1 MRRFQPQPHDKRR
14 KETLGSA
21 AKYRARTHRPRK
33 LLVEYLEDRRLLDG
47 GSPVPVHYYAPLNV
61 RLDAIVRAPDTDLE
75 IVNRTDQTVLA
86 SWKLNEV
93 SELVVHGTPLDDHL
107 TVDWHNLTKTVVFH
121 GMTQTSQAD
130 DRSLGDTLEVKA
142 TDEVLEYVPDKS
154 VSGKGQFHAFE
165 GLTTIKA
172 RILFEGVE
180 PVVIHGAA
188 IASYVD
194 RSGQGADLTI
204 DSPQAGRN
212 RISGQSG
219 SVVVSP
225 LTFYDIPSMTVNTTA
240 GGKADRVS
248 LESQIVASELS
259 FFRIDTGGGEDRF
272 RLYATEYSLP
282 GGIAVTSGG
291 AGQVFARGATRTAI
305 SAPFT
310 QSGIQFSGINRLEP
324 FVSRPLVLVPGMFRS
339 AAKDQYLGEWLA
351 TLGLTPDKLATD
363 PYGDTYKALV
373 TTLEGVGYELG
384 NTLFVADWDWRL
396 PLAPADPLDGFG
408 NLQPDGVLGS
418 LTASSLTDSQFEYG
432 VDYLGVT
439 LKGAAERWR
448 DLFAAS
454 PASVDVIGHTEGG
467 LLARAYIQSAA
478 YNQPYAAGRNL
489 PKVHQFVMIGV
500 PNRGETQAWNW
511 LHDNWIVSLDSLL
524 QIPVLNL
531 AYQRVLRGA
540 TVTTP
545 QGTLGLVD
553 VTDPVSGQP
562 DAQRFLARYLGS
574 LRDILPTFDFYV
586 DGSVP
591 GDINSD
597 PLWRNHFLLDL
608 NDGLDLLYD
617 DQGLPPQGRDP
628 NRFIDSLT
636 GKLTVIYSEEFAT
649 PGQVVAHVG
658 DGASG
663 RVHELEHL
671 AGRVPAAGEEYYQD
685 GKLARSGDQLVLSLS
700 SAAQFNA
707 DTARRT
713 ANKIKLKKVLATD
726 TGGTRSNQG
735 LASHWTAQ
743 GTVLDSLGREY
754 VPANISTSGS
764 ADLLTQLYR
773 KARSGISLF
782 VQDPATVADAV
793 TALGGLLEDIGEVV
807 GHYLVAQQTMPNPLE
822 VEAGFVSI
830 VAVDASANELQN
842 DSGQFA
848 VVLGGGQVAPAGG
861 LTVYY
866 EVLPGST
873 ATAGED
879 YQPLSGSVVIPEGQF
894 VAAIDVTPLQDLPA
908 PVKEPSETVEVR
920 LTGTS
925 DPGIV
930 PEGQYE
936 TATVTISDKD
946 VIFAI
951 GDLDL
956 PEIPLPLGKIGIMV
970 GLALSFRD
978 FEFHY
983 DAQDKI
989 VVSGTVGLSCGTL
1002 KLAPTSPHIV
1012 ALARNIGGTLTLASN
1027 EVTDFTLFADQL
1039 RLQVKDYLRLE
1050 TTGLEIAPLQDVV
1063 LHMDTV
1069 TAGIPQL
1076 DVYGTLQDLN
1086 LTRTGGFSVR
1096 GFTATSVQGIFR
1108 SLDVASFLPADLTG
1122 LALQFHYQDLN
1133 DNGIQ
1138 EPDEPLDLGSFDIE
1152 VTGKINPKFFSAWP
1166 FEPVIQI
1173 GSQSET
1179 KLGDEFSFSLSILS
1193 DGRVVPKDI
1202 SNITLGF
1209 RRLKIGQVT
1218 LGGTISLGGYTDG
1231 QFNPDFRAW
1240 LRIDGGL
1247 DELQGSAEV
1256 QITSDFSPDLGTLTV
1271 MGNLNVGFT
1280 LKDGLVKVEN
1290 GNLNFGMV
1298 VTRNDAPDGSFGV
1311 DVAPLP
1317 GKAWLLD
1324 TVSVSL
1330 LQLKFGD
1337 YLTFQARNTWLDF
1350 NATGNQPLIS
1360 FGGSPPPLDPRQS
1373 YNPNSAPDGSLSA
1386 VFGAAAGPLE
1396 GWGGVVGNFAIGA
1409 DLSFQLLNQFFVRL
1423 QIGQESQFGLPG
1435 WLPVELRSVEV
1446 RFNDAAVQDG
1456 KLVQPSNFSIIVSG
1470 GIKEGQT
1477 PLVGEFSGL
1486 RVNVGTL
1493 VQRGLDGAWDA
1504 IENLN
1509 GFSVGIN
1516 DVKIGPVKIGGALSL
1531 GMVQVDTNGD
1541 GQDERAFYAR
1551 LKGSFGYSNI
1561 GGGID
1566 IAFSQ
1571 YGPMM
1576 ATLSI
1581 GGIVI
1586 PAVGFSF
1593 GIENAGFNF
1602 GGQPFPSLT
1611 KPTELLT
1618 NPVFH
1623 SPTAITL
1630 GEIERRVKN
1639 AMIAGVPTWNDG
1651 FTLTGTATVSN
1662 IYVGGLIKGNVT
1674 LAANL
1679 DLASE
1684 DQGLR
1689 LLATGTLEVFG
1700 MPIGQAGMLLD
1711 MSNPLAPKLDI
1722 AAALPSPGNP
1732 LAFLY
1737 PAQGTFTLSV
1747 DTKGLFEAPLV
1758 GLGVFFDT
1766 LVKNPG
1772 GLGDA
1777 AVTLF
1782 EPSLVRISQ
1791 RLNEQLWRGEQ
1802 PALAR
1807 ILLDDNAD
1815 RTLQAGEWDFDA
1827 LDANGSGVLEE
1838 PELDRD
1844 GDGIVSDAERMWP
1857 ISPQFIKDRVL
1868 GTPDGVVPAV
1878 PALLV
1883 TTFEALDAMFGTEL
1897 NPIGES
1903 VDAPDSAD
1911 FSDRLLQSV
1920 EFVAAFLPELLQ
1932 ETRELD
1938 VNGFTDAIASMTP
1951 ILVDA
1956 VRAGVAAG
1964 WERFD
1969 PSLKLRGM
1977 IQPSIFGMPIGEP
1990 SAEIELS
1997 IDKRAVSFGF
2007 KASVTD
2013 LIQIMVFGAGAFGV
2027 ALPEQLKLL
2036 RDQTTLAVSL
2046 DLPDELITAV
2056 IAGKAPDESSLID
2069 MVADVINPFANWQ
2082 IAFTSEAGIGPF
2094 DLGKISG
2101 IIFGPQTDS
2110 DGQLAPTGLAA
2121 QRIVCLDEKNQDGQ
2135 LIPDDEPDDDLA
2147 DEVQARQN
2155 DGELLIPVSTHTQY
2169 VNVMTYGGMLLTG
2182 QLSIP
2187 KILVDP
2193 IDVINDVDWTLPQVD
2208 FDWDNPFGSLDTIPT
2223 DIEKVKTWIVGIINS
2238 LTKNEEWARLQL
2250 FVPSPAALFDLGT
2263 YLKDENDKY
2272 VGVTDINTLSDTAL
2286 QTTRDILNAAYV
2298 DGYSDLVILGTQMG
2312 KTRIRGT
2319 VSGLEATAEIP
2330 WLGLE
2335 ATFAA
2340 TTKQTTV
2347 NQVFY
2352 DVVTSPVVSTLLAG
2366 IGNPAETFSFL
2377 TEGVLPALP
2386 LAYPVAAFE
2395 AVFNSN
2401 DMVAFFADKLGLP
2414 ADTVFQLPAHVG
2426 VEFGGYTPG
2435 YGGPADPSVMR
2446 NGGFRIEA
2454 TASIPSL
2461 VENGLFVF
2469 EIEPFGFSV
2478 LDDPTTFFIPNFKT
2492 HAAADHVGLPGLGG
2506 DLLSLDDAL
2515 IDITRSSGTLSAE
2528 LGGTLRVLGATYAAD
2543 GHLIL
2548 DTTLPGPGGNDNGG
2562 LYGYLVTTADPG
2574 TMMSGAG
2581 FTLDGIVEIHVNT
2594 TAIERTWTPANHA
2607 AITAPAQSGRV
2618 YVDGLMQFQAA
2629 GVPSYSLDGTFELSV
2644 SPAGLDV
2651 WLDADA
2657 KLGFLG
2663 DLDAVGELHVLP
2675 APLGQLPGIYGG
2687 LALSSR
2693 TLAGPG
2699 FSMSGE
2705 FQFEVNTTGAPQTI
2719 TGLVV
2724 DPLTGAAARQ
2734 AVVLAPAS
2742 LRVVAGGDVQLAG
2755 SFDLTGR
2762 FELIMAPGRF
2772 SVATDASL
2780 DAFGQKLSVGGSAV
2794 IYGNDS
2800 NGPGGLVLHVGL
2812 SAPNG
2817 FQAGLFK
2824 VTGDAQLRVNT
2835 SPVNRYDACASP
2847 NGPHLI
2853 PGNTALVQLTN
2864 SRLETLGFTLTGSMS
2879 IGFEAGRFQIIVPD
2893 SNPLSLDFLGLTT
2906 IQFSGYL
2913 YDTGAFRLTAL
2924 ASFQW
2929 YTDATH
2935 WGGVEFAGGFTITN
2949 SEDPRF
2955 YAHGSATLIV
2965 SWIPFT
2971 ASAWLKLLDNN
2982 EIRVGGCLGDLCADF
2997 CLGSVAATQL
3007 NPVIDSLAIPPAA
3020 GEGARVDLA
3029 AVARDPNG
3037 GPLAYSWTVT
3047 KNGAA
3052 YAAGAGSTFS
3062 FIPDDNGAYEASLTV
3077 TKAGGLS
3084 ATGSGSIA
3092 VSNVPPRIDT
3102 LTVPAVGVAGTSVP
3116 LSAVAVD
3123 PGSADQA
3130 GLSYAWTVTRNGT
3143 WFTSGTGP
3151 AYSFV
3156 PTAAA
3161 DLGDV
3166 YGVTLA
3172 VTDKDAGAATQTKN
3186 VLVYGSSI
3194 LVTSAADNLDGTD
3207 TEITL
3212 REAIAAAHQLGGNRT
3227 IRFASSLAGQFL
3239 DAVSVGDTA
3248 FGATAYA
3255 IGCNLT
3261 IDAAGVPGVTIG
3273 SATSAKRLFRVA
3285 PEASL
3290 TLRNVT
3296 LYGGVAR
3303 GGDGGASAYPGG
3315 GGAGM
3320 GGAILNQGWVE
3331 IVNSTLTANLAIG
3344 GNGGVP
3350 LRSHYQASL
3359 YGGAGGGPNGGAAG
3373 VHHPNHNAGNGGF
3386 GGGGGGGATADPHWF
3401 GRGGNG
3407 GFGGGGGG
3415 GDANGGWPNVP
3426 AGTLGLGGFGGGNA
3440 DARGWINTS
3449 ATDIYTLAG
3458 GGAGMGGAVFNYG
3471 GTLKIINST
3480 LSGNQAIGG
3489 SGSNYGT
3496 NWGGPGSAYGGA
3508 VFTYQGQVDI
3518 YQSTLAGNQV
3528 RSSAVTDGGAVFA
3541 RGEFGASDNLRLRYS
3556 ILADSTNGTSPV
3568 NDVTASGY
3576 SFAAGHYNVVE
3587 LPAANPGWGGSWG
3600 GTWFGTDPQL
3610 GPLQNNGGATW
3621 TQMPRS
3627 GSPAIDSAW
3636 WSDNAYQLPGD
3647 QRGVPTDGIRDIGA
3661 VQYLVHFTVTSAAD
3675 VVNPS
3680 DGLMTLR
3687 EALGFAATVPGKKS
3701 ITFAPALAGQAIQLA
3716 TVGDERLGASALYA
3730 NTDILIDGAAAPGLT
3745 ITRDPNA
3752 PAMRLFY
3759 VDTAGVLTLKNLTLS
3774 GGWSQGGDGDDSFHD
3789 PGVLLTGGGG
3799 GGGGLGGALYNRGI
3813 VRLESGTLTDNRA
3826 VGGHGGGA
3834 VSNDGTGRGG
3844 GPNGGIQG
3852 GNGGFGG
3859 GGGGGNAWG
3868 ASGGLGGFGGGGG
3881 GAETAGSSLFGGG
3894 TASTWYAG
3902 GGAGLGGAVFND
3914 AGATLMAT
3922 NTTFSGNAAQGG
3934 AGGLKLDQNEIFGG
3948 GGAGLGGA
3956 VFNRGGTVV
3965 LVNSTLADNRVR
3977 AGIGMVQNVRG
3988 GDGGAVYNLQDGGT
4002 ARLILANSILAD
4014 TTGGLDAV
4022 NEGGTV
4028 EGGANLVESSRG
4040 LPGGVVLVTSGPI
4053 LGALAD
4059 NGGPTKTDALL
4070 PGSPAKSIG
4079 QPDFPSVAIQGDPDA
4094 YQRAV
4099 LKHANQV
4106 DRGASV
4112 LRGYWRISNDRFVS
4126 YEQESDN
4133 LFSSYDVEDDLSLFN
4148 NPIYYTSGV
4157 DRTGAGPLLGEV
4169 TARLDGSNSAYAE
4182 GAWWYSPTDA
4192 VALEAWV
4199 RPQADISTYA
4209 PIVLRTHDFTLEDG
4223 YGLYHADRS
4232 RVVFFVQTSSAWQY
4246 VTVGVPLEQWSHLV
4260 GTFDGTSLRLYVN
4273 GTLQASTSFD
4283 ATTIRYA
4290 NVADKLL
4297 IGTTPGNYDAFKGQ
4311 LDEVAVYGVALSA
4324 ADVAAHYTAG
4334 HSPVA
4339 PPADAR
4345 GGTRHAGYLDLGAYQ
4360 SDTPVARPGGPYTGA
4375 EGALLTLSGSGS
4387 TPSGTGAS
4395 IVQYDWDLNY
4405 DGTFQPDLTSTQPT
4419 VTHSFPN
4426 DFPTRTI
4433 ALRITDSSG
4442 RSDLRTTALTV
4453 TNLAPT
4459 ITALTLPD
4467 TGIEGTPLTATIQ
4480 AADPGVNDVLSYRWE
4495 LWYGG
4500 QNIENV
4506 SGGTSYTFTP
4516 QNDGVYSLYGVISDE
4531 HGFVDWRVRTVTV
4544 ANAEPTILQLM
4555 VPKTGVEGAAITVS
4569 MQATDPG
4576 IHDPLNYR
4584 WEVHWGGAP
4593 VELSPFRTEPSY
4605 TFTPP
4610 EQGTYWFRA
4619 VVWDGQG
4626 GGVADWRAVEVANLP
4641 PRIDSLSV
4649 PASGVEGSP
4658 LTVSATASDPGAT
4671 DTVSLAWTVQKA
4683 GVEVASGSGPSLSFT
4698 PADSGNYVV
4707 RLTASDGDG
4716 GMATRQASIAVANV
4730 APVVSV
4736 PTATF
4741 GSQGLWPNTMLAAD
4755 VNSDG
4760 LPDLITGNSHSN
4772 SVSVMLSDGAGR
4784 FQPVLTFEVAG
4795 PTALAAADFN
4805 ADGRIDLAV
4814 GTGAGTVVLFCGDGA
4829 GHFESHS
4836 TLSRGAGFGPVTSL
4850 LAQHFDGDGY
4860 ADLAVTNDFSAT
4872 VAVFMAGVL
4881 AGVFPSGGD
4890 YPVALTAG
4898 DFNGDGAL
4906 DLAAANSISCT
4917 IGVLLRD
4924 AAQGFVL
4931 HSTFSTN
4938 GSTPVSLVAGNLNAD
4953 SRTDLAVANFN
4964 SNTVGVFFGQQDG
4977 SFGGGVNY
4985 ATGGVGPRSVQLA
4998 DLNRD
5003 GNHDLIVANLYS
5015 AGAAV
5020 LLRDGPTGLAAPRN
5034 YPTGGAW
5041 PAALAIA
5048 DFNSDGWPD
5057 LATAHLDNNA
5067 VGLLVGDGAGS
5078 LRPHLPLD
5086 ESAAVLV
5093 WNASFG
5099 DPGADAWTATVDYG
5113 DGSGVQPL
5121 ALAGDKTFQLNHTYT
5136 ASGHYLVTIRVTDDD
5151 GGVGTQ
5157 ELAVTVRNV
5166 PPAIAALADAV
5177 VDEGETFRQTVTFA
5191 DPGADRWTARVDYG
5205 DGSPVQTLSL
5215 GTLRSFTLNHA
5226 YADPGSYVVSFTA
5239 MDDDGGTGQE
5249 SLTVT
5254 VRNLPPT
5261 IAQWNGPVTGVEGTP
5276 ITVNVQASDPAGSS
5290 LPLQYS
5296 WNLVYQGASVG
5307 TGHAATFT
5315 LTPPDDGE
5323 YWLHV
5328 TVSDGHGGQTVQS
5341 QQLQVVNVAPAISLS
5356 GSASAAE
5363 GSPYL
5368 LTIGPPV
5375 DPGQDTVTAYSIDW
5389 GDGTVQVFDVAA
5401 DGGPAGAYTHI
5412 YADGPDQCTIR
5423 VSLTDED
5430 GTYAEAGYHLA
5441 STSLATVAASPFT
5454 GDVAVRPGYPS
5465 PPGAMRPFDNA
5476 DNLAW
5481 VGHGAARPAVAKN
5494 TLGGLHQAAYANDG
5508 FYGNGS
5514 SWISTSGDN
5523 WVKIDLGRTVWIDT
5537 LQFGRDRLGTY
5548 DDRDPGRFT
5557 ISVALADNVYAHGDD
5572 SGDAQEYVP
5581 VFDSGEAGAGTAIT
5595 GPETVQARFAAVL
5608 ARFVKLLVANPG
5620 TVIDEIEVQA
5630 AGSLTLAVTN
5640 VPPTITAYT
5649 LPATGVQGS
5658 PVLATVAATDPGL
5671 DDALQYRWE
5680 LWWGGSIID
5689 NVMGGTSYTFTPHEQ
5704 GDYLLYVVVNDSQG
5718 ALAWQSLTIAVTNAP
5733 PTATIGNSG
5742 PVNEGSPV
5750 TVSLSNPSD
5759 PSSVDA
5765 AAGFHYSYATSVA
5778 GLATTYAGAAD
5789 GPSQSFTFP
5798 DNGTPTVYARIFDKN
5813 DGFTDYSTAITV
5825 NNVAPTA
5832 TIGNSG
5838 PVNEGSPVTVSLSNP
5853 SDPSSVDAAAGFHYS
5868 YATSVAG
5875 LATTYAGAT
5884 DGTSKPFT
5892 FTDNGT
5898 PTVYARIFDKDGGY
5912 SDYSTVVT
5920 VHNVAPTATIGNSGP
5935 VNEGSPVTVSL
5946 SNPSDPS
5953 SVDAAAGFHYSY
5965 ATSVAGLATTYA
5977 GATDG
5982 TSKAFTFTDN
5992 GTPTVYARIFDKDGG
6007 YSDYSTVV
6015 TVHNVSPTATIGNSG
6030 PVNEG
6035 SPVTVSL
6042 SNPSDPS
6049 SADTAAGFHYSY
6061 ATSVAGLATTYAGAT
6076 DGTSKPFTF
6085 TDNGTPTVYARIF
6098 DKDGGYSDY
6107 STAITVNNVA
6117 PTATIGNSGP
6127 VNEGS
6132 PVTVSL
6138 SNPSDPSSVDAAA
6151 GFHYS
6156 YATSVAGLAATYAGA
6171 TDGTSKAFT
6180 FPDNGTPTVYARIFD
6195 KNDGFTDYSTA
6206 ITVNN
6211 VAPTATIGNS
6221 GPVNEG
6227 SPVTVSLSNPS
6238 DPSSADTA
6246 AGFHYSYA
6254 TSVAGLATT
6263 YAGATD
6269 GTSKAFTFTDN
6280 GTPTVYARI
6289 FDKDGGY
6296 SDHSTA
6302 ITVNNVAP
6310 TAKIGNSGPV
6320 NEGSPVTVSL
6330 SNPSDPSSA
6339 DTAAGFHYSYATSV
6353 AGLAT
6358 TYAGATDGTS
6368 KAFTFTDNGTPTVYA
6383 RIFDKDG
6390 GFTDYSTAITVNN
6403 VAPTATIGNSGP
6415 VNEGS
6420 PVTISLSNPSD
6431 PSSADTAAGFHY
6443 SYATS
6448 VAGLAATYAGAT
6460 DGTSKAFT
6468 FPDNGTPTVYA
6479 RIFDK
6484 NDGFTDYSTAITVN
6498 NVAPT
6503 ATIGNSGPVNEGSPV
6518 TVSLS
6523 NPSDPSSVDAAAG
6536 FHYSYATSVAGLAA
6550 TYAGATDGTSK
6561 PFTFTDNGTPTVYA
6575 RIFDKDGGF
6584 TDYSTA
6590 ITANN
6595 VAPTA
6600 TIGNAGPVHE
6610 GSPVTVSLSNPSDP
6624 SSADTAAGFHY
6635 SYATSV
6641 AGLATTYAGATDGTS
6656 KAFTFPDNGTPT
6668 VYARIFDKND
6678 GFTDYSTAITVNNVA
6693 PTATIGNSGPVSEG
6707 SPVTVSLSNPSDPSS
6722 VDAAAGFHYS
6732 YATSV
6737 AGLAAT
6743 YAGATDGTSKAFTF
6757 PDNGTPTVYA
6767 RIFDKDGGY
6776 TDYSTLVTVNN
6787 VPPSNLQLH
6796 LSAAEIS
6803 ESGGIS
6809 LSGNFTDPGTLDTHR
6824 VTIDWGDGGPA
6835 DTLDL
6840 SAGIVSWPEIAHV
6853 FRVHRPYN
6861 ESYTI
6866 RVTVADE
6873 VDSATATTSTVW
6885 PWFDFGDAPDSYHTL
6900 LTSNGAR
6907 HRFGA
6912 GLFLGAKVDED
6923 GDGRPTS
6930 DALGDDTR
6938 GGDDEDGVT
6947 FGPILRQGRTAT
6959 VRVTASQAGRLDA
6972 FLDFNADGDFADAGE
6987 KIFDNVAVAA
6997 GDNDLTFLVPGDAV
7011 SAVTYARFRLSS
7023 AGGLDFD
7030 GLAGDGEV
7038 EDYRVTVGLH
7048 SVWTLVADGRYRAD
7062 VYNAT
7067 PGSVVTF
7074 VYGTQTGVWP
7084 LPQFGVTLGITNPTF
7099 FALGGT
7105 TDAAGHTAA
7114 VLNIP
7119 SSLSGQTL
7127 YVQAFEQ
7134 VPTPQT
7140 ASIFIIDRTP
7150 PTVTVNRASD
7160 QPKRTSEAPLH
7171 FTVTFS
7177 KPVIGFTA
7185 EDVTLSGTA
7194 PESLIVG
7201 VTQDGTTYEVAVSG
7215 MAGTGTV
7222 IVSVAA
7228 GVAHDGEGNPNS
7240 AANGQ
7245 DSYVVFLSNP
7255 WQNYPQ
7261 ACDVSGDDTVTP
7273 WDVLLVINWLNT
7285 HDAGR
7290 LPSVPA
7296 VNPVYLDVDGNGI
7309 MTPLDALLVINWLN
7323 ANLPSQAGEGES
7335 VNDAGRL
7342 PTCEW
7347 APWNERMNLVPA
7359 TGPTRPSDMAG
7370 GSARP
7375 ATLRY
7380 APARPISLA
7389 ESEWGFVGLDHRDDD
7404 GDSVHGRAWQGLSVA
7419 EADLA
7424 LIELDDILSDLAEDV
7439 LHSGKRGLR
7448 SD

>member
-33 LLVEYLEDRRLLDG
+33 LLVELLEDRRLLDG

-121 GMTQTSQAD
+121 GMSQTSQAD

-225 LTFYDIPSMTVNTTA
+225 LTFYDIPSMTLDTTE

-418 LTASSLTDSQFEYG
+418 LTASSLTDNQFEYG

-879 YQPLSGSVVIPEGQF
+879 YQTLSGSVVIPEGQF

-908 PVKEPSETVEVR
+908 PVREPSETVEVR

-925 DPGIV
+925 DPGVV
-930 PEGQYE
+930 PDGQYE
-936 TATVTISDKD
+936 AATVTISDKD

-1256 QITSDFSPDLGTLTV
+1256 QVTSEFSPDLGKLTV

-1280 LKDGLVKVEN
+1280 LKDGLIKVEN
-1290 GNLNFGMV
+1290 GDLNFGMV
-1298 VTRNDAPDGSFGV
+1298 VIRNDAPDGSFGV

-1324 TVSVSL
+1324 TMSVGL

-1360 FGGSPPPLDPRQS
+1360 FGGSPPPMDPRQS

-1470 GIKEGQT
+1470 GIEEGQT

-1737 PAQGTFTLSV
+1737 PAQGAFTLSV

-1791 RLNEQLWRGEQ
+1791 RLNEQLWQGEQ

-1815 RTLQAGEWDFDA
+1815 RTLQADEWDFDA
-1827 LDANGSGVLEE
+1827 LDANGNGVLDEA
-1838 PELDRD
+1838 ELDRD

-1897 NPIGES
+1897 NDIGES

-1938 VNGFTDAIASMTP
+1938 VHGFTNAIASMTP

-1969 PSLKLRGM
+1969 PSLKLCGM

-2007 KASVTD
+2007 EASVTD

-2492 HAAADHVGLPGLGG
+2492 HAEADHVGLPGLHG

-2515 IDITRSSGTLSAE
+2515 IDITRASGSLSAD
-2528 LGGTLRVLGATYAAD
+2528 LTGTLRVLGATYTAD
-2543 GHLIL
+2543 GHLVL
-2548 DTTLPGPGGNDNGG
+2548 DAGG
-2562 LYGYLVTTADPG
+2562 LYGVLVATADSSTVIG
-2574 TMMSGAG
+2574 GAS
-2581 FTLDGIVEIHVNT
+2581 FSLDGIVEVDVNT
-2594 TAIERTWTPANHA
+2594 TATDKTWTRTDGGAV
-2607 AITAPAQSGRV
+2607 TAPAQSGRV
-2618 YVDGLMQFQAA
+2618 HVDGLMQFQAA
-2629 GVPSYSLDGTFELSV
+2629 GADSYSLDGEFELSV
-2644 SPAGLDV
+2644 SAAGLHV
-2651 WLDADA
+2651 SLNAA
-2657 KLGFLG
+2657 ARMGILGS
-2663 DLDAVGELHVLP
+2663 LDAVGELHVLP
-2675 APLGQLPGIYGG
+2675 APVGQLPGIYGG
-2687 LALSSR
+2687 LALSSQ

-2699 FSMSGE
+2699 FLMSGE
-2705 FQFEVNTTGAPQTI
+2705 FQFEVNTTSSVQTI
-2719 TGLVV
+2719 TGLIVN
-2724 DPLTGAAARQ
+2724 PQTGQ
-2734 AVVLAPAS
+2734 AVRDHVALGPGS
-2742 LRVVAGGDVQLAG
+2742 LRVAAGGTVSLVG
-2755 SFDLTGR
+2755 SFDLDGR
-2762 FELIMAPGRF
+2762 FELVMNPSRF
-2772 SVATDASL
+2772 SVAADASL
-2780 DAFGQKLSVGGSAV
+2780 TVFGQRLDVVGSAA
-2794 IYGNDS
+2794 IHAADAQ
-2800 NGPGGLVLHVGL
+2800 GPGGLVMHVGL
-2812 SAPNG
+2812 SAPD
-2817 FQAGLFK
+2817 GLQ
-2824 VTGDAQLRVNT
+2824 VGDAFRVNGNAALWINT
-2835 SPVNRYDACASP
+2835 SSVARWDACMAPPHRISP
-2847 NGPHLI
+2847 
-2853 PGNTALVQLTN
+2853 NTALVQLTGGELYVAGF
-2864 SRLETLGFTLTGSMS
+2864 RLTGDMSLGFSG
-2879 IGFEAGRFQIIVPD
+2879 GQFQIVVPD
-2893 SNPLSLDFLGLTT
+2893 SNPLSLDFLSLTT

-2913 YDTGAFRLTAL
+2913 SDTGAFRLTGL

-2971 ASAWLKLLDNN
+2971 ASAWVKLLANN
-2982 EIRVGGCLGDLCADF
+2982 EVKAGGCLGDLCGEF
-2997 CLGSVAATQL
+2997 TLGSVAATQL
-3007 NPVIDSLAIPPAA
+3007 NPIIDSFAVPPI
-3020 GEGARVDLA
+3020 GTEGTRLDLGA
-3029 AVARDPNG
+3029 TAYDPNHG
-3037 GPLAYSWTVT
+3037 ALTYAWTVK
-3047 KNGAA
+3047 KNGAN
-3052 YAAGAGSTFS
+3052 YAVGTGSTFS
-3062 FIPDDNGAYEASLTV
+3062 FTPNDNGVYEAELIV
-3077 TKAGGLS
+3077 TKAGGLTAR
-3084 ATGSGSIA
+3084 ATGSIVVA
-3092 VSNVPPRIDT
+3092 NAAPRIDS
-3102 LTVPAVGVAGTSVP
+3102 LAVPTVGVLGTAVP
-3116 LSAVAVD
+3116 LGAVTTD

-3130 GLSYAWTVTRNGT
+3130 SLNSAWTVTRNGV
-3143 WFTSGTGP
+3143 WFTGGSGASFAFTPTGTP
-3151 AYSFV
+3151 PESG
-3156 PTAAA
+3156 
-3161 DLGDV
+3161 DLYD
-3166 YGVTLA
+3166 VTLTVA
-3172 VTDKDAGAATQTKN
+3172 DKDGAVVSQSRSVT
-3186 VLVYGSSI
+3186 VYRAF
-3194 LVTSAADNLDGTD
+3194 LVTSTADHIADDGVV
-3207 TEITL
+3207 TL
-3212 REAIAAAHQLGGNRT
+3212 REAIEWSNSLGPQT
-3227 IRFASSLAGQFL
+3227 IRFASSLAGQTIHVL
-3239 DAVSVGDTA
+3239 QSYSEA
-3248 FGATAYA
+3248 AYGTSGFVVLGN
-3255 IGCNLT
+3255 ITL
-3261 IDAAGVPGVTIG
+3261 DAAGTPGLTIA
-3273 SATSAKRLFRVA
+3273 SANTAKRLFRVA
-3285 PEASL
+3285 PGASL
-3290 TLRNVT
+3290 TVRNLT
-3296 LYGGVAR
+3296 LYGGLAR
-3303 GGDGGASAYPGG
+3303 GGDGGSSAYPGG

-3320 GGAILNQGWVE
+3320 GGAIFNQGTVE
-3331 IVNSTLTANLAIG
+3331 IVNSTLTANLAVG

-3350 LRSHYQASL
+3350 APSHYRTYLS
-3359 YGGAGGGPNGGAAG
+3359 GGAGGGPNGGAGGSSLNGYSGFA
-3373 VHHPNHNAGNGGF
+3373 GGF
-3386 GGGGGGGATADPHWF
+3386 GGGGGGGATYDTGFLLTSWF

-3415 GDANGGWPNVP
+3415 ADADGGWGFNNQP
-3426 AGTLGLGGFGGGNA
+3426 GLGGFGGGNGS
-3440 DARGWINTS
+3440 DGGWIRAPEGS
-3449 ATDIYTLAG
+3449 YSIVTLAG
-3458 GGAGMGGAVFNYG
+3458 GGAGLGGAIFNFG
-3471 GTLKIINST
+3471 GTLKVINST
-3480 LSGNQAIGG
+3480 LSGNRAEGG
-3489 SGSNYGT
+3489 VGSYYGASSGGH
-3496 NWGGPGSAYGGA
+3496 GSAYGGA
-3508 VFTYQGQVDI
+3508 VFSYQGHVSI
-3518 YQSTLAGNQV
+3518 YQSTLAENV
-3528 RSSAVTDGGAVFA
+3528 VSSSAGQDGGALYVK
-3541 RGEFGASDNLRLRYS
+3541 GELGNNDNLWLRYS
-3556 ILADSTNGTSPV
+3556 IVANSSNGAIPV
-3568 NDVTASGY
+3568 NDVAVDGY
-3576 SFAAGHYNVVE
+3576 RIVAGYYNVVE
-3587 LPAANPGWGGSWG
+3587 LPAANPGWGGSWS

-3687 EALGFAATVPGKKS
+3687 EAVGFAATVPGKKS

-4223 YGLYHADRS
+4223 YGLYHADRN
-4232 RVVFFVQTSSAWQY
+4232 RVVFFVQTPSAWQY

-4273 GTLQASTSFD
+4273 GTLRASTSFD

-4311 LDEVAVYGVALSA
+4311 IDEVAVYGVALSA
-4324 ADVAAHYTAG
+4324 ADVAGHYTAG

-4339 PPADAR
+4339 PSADAR
-4345 GGTRHAGYLDLGAYQ
+4345 GSTRHAGYLDLGAYQ
-4360 SDTPVARPGGPYTGA
+4360 SDTPVARPGGPYTVA

-4387 TPSGTGAS
+4387 TPSGTGSS

-4405 DGTFQPDLTSTQPT
+4405 DGTFQPDLTSPQPM

-4555 VPKTGVEGAAITVS
+4555 VPETGVEGAAITVS

-4584 WEVHWGGAP
+4584 WEVHWGGAH

-4698 PADSGNYVV
+4698 PADSGSYVV

-4938 GSTPVSLVAGNLNAD
+4938 GSTPVSLIAGNLNAD
-4953 SRTDLAVANFN
+4953 SRTDLAVVNFN

-4985 ATGGVGPRSVQLA
+4985 ATDGVGPRSVQLA

-5003 GNHDLIVANLYS
+5003 GNQDLIVANLYS

-5215 GTLRSFTLNHA
+5215 GTLRSFTLNHV
-5226 YADPGSYVVSFTA
+5226 YADPGSYVASITVL
-5239 MDDDGGTGQE
+5239 DDDGGTDQE
-5249 SLTVT
+5249 TLAVT

-5261 IAQWNGPVTGVEGTP
+5261 ITQWTVPVTGVEGTP
-5276 ITVNVQASDPAGSS
+5276 VTVNVQASDPAGSS
-5290 LPLQYS
+5290 VLLQYS

-5315 LTPPDDGE
+5315 FTPPDDGE
-5323 YWLHV
+5323 YWLHA

-5341 QQLQVVNVAPAISLS
+5341 QQLQVVNVAPAIPLS
-5356 GSASAAE
+5356 GATSAAE
-5363 GSPYL
+5363 GSLYS
-5368 LTIGPPV
+5368 LTLGTPL

-5389 GDGTVQVFDVAA
+5389 GDGTVQTFDVATPS
-5401 DGGPAGAYTHI
+5401 GPAGVYMHT
-5412 YADGPDQCTIR
+5412 YADGPAQYAIR

-5430 GTYAEAGYHLA
+5430 GTYADAGYHLA
-5441 STSLATVAASPFT
+5441 STSLTTAAASPFT
-5454 GDVAVRPGYPS
+5454 GDPTVRPGYQA
-5465 PPGAMRPFDNA
+5465 PPGAMRPFDNSE
-5476 DNLAW
+5476 NLAW
-5481 VGHGAARPAVAKN
+5481 VGHGPARPAVAKN

-5581 VFDSGEAGAGTAIT
+5581 VFDSGEAGVGTAIT

-5680 LWWGGSIID
+5680 LWRGGSIID

-5759 PSSVDA
+5759 PSSADT

-5789 GPSQSFTFP
+5789 GPSQSFTFT
-5798 DNGTPTVYARIFDKN
+5798 DNGTATLYARIFDKN

-5853 SDPSSVDAAAGFHYS
+5853 SDPSSADTAAGFHYS

-5875 LATTYAGAT
+5875 LAATYAGAT

-5912 SDYSTVVT
+5912 TDYSTLVT
-5920 VHNVAPTATIGNSGP
+5920 VNNVAPTATIGNAGP
-5935 VNEGSPVTVSL
+5935 V
-5946 SNPSDPS
+5946 
-5953 SVDAAAGFHYSY
+5953 H
-5965 ATSVAGLATTYA
+5965 
-5977 GATDG
+5977 
-5982 TSKAFTFTDN
+5982 
-5992 GTPTVYARIFDKDGG
+5992 
-6007 YSDYSTVV
+6007 
-6015 TVHNVSPTATIGNSG
+6015 
-6030 PVNEG
+6030 EG

-6132 PVTVSL
+6132 PVMVSL

-6195 KNDGFTDYSTA
+6195 KNGGFTDYSTA

-6254 TSVAGLATT
+6254 TSVAGLA
-6263 YAGATD
+6263 
-6269 GTSKAFTFTDN
+6269 
-6280 GTPTVYARI
+6280 
-6289 FDKDGGY
+6289 
-6296 SDHSTA
+6296 
-6302 ITVNNVAP
+6302 
-6310 TAKIGNSGPV
+6310 
-6320 NEGSPVTVSL
+6320 
-6330 SNPSDPSSA
+6330 
-6339 DTAAGFHYSYATSV
+6339 
-6353 AGLAT
+6353 
-6358 TYAGATDGTS
+6358 
-6368 KAFTFTDNGTPTVYA
+6368 
-6383 RIFDKDG
+6383 
-6390 GFTDYSTAITVNN
+6390 
-6403 VAPTATIGNSGP
+6403 
-6415 VNEGS
+6415 
-6420 PVTISLSNPSD
+6420 
-6431 PSSADTAAGFHY
+6431 
-6443 SYATS
+6443 
-6448 VAGLAATYAGAT
+6448 ATYAGAT

-6484 NDGFTDYSTAITVN
+6484 NGGFTDYSTAITVN

-6561 PFTFTDNGTPTVYA
+6561 AFTFTDNGTPTVYARIFDKDGGYRLQHGDHGQQRRAHGHDRQLRSCERRQSGYGQPEQPQRSVQRRHGGRVPLQLRDQRGRPGDDVRRRDRRHEQGVHVHRQRHADGVCPDLRQGRRLHRLQHGDHGQQRRAHGHDRQLRSGERRQSGYGQPEQSQRSVQRGRGGRVPLQLRDQRGRPGGDVRRRDRRHEQGVHLPRQRHADRVRQDLRQGRWLYRLQHVAITVNNVAPTATIGNSGPVNEGSPVTVSLSNPSDPSSVDVAAGFHYSYATSVAGLAATYAGATDGTSKPFTFTDNGTPTVYA
-6575 RIFDKDGGF
+6575 RIFDKDGGYHRLQHGDHGQQRGPHGHDRQRGSGTRREPGHGQPEQPQRSVQRADTAAGF
-6584 TDYSTA
+6584 HYSYATSVAGLAATYAGATDGTSKPFTFTDNGTLTVYARIFDKDGGYTDYSTLV
-6590 ITANN
+6590 TVNN

-6641 AGLATTYAGATDGTS
+6641 AGLA
-6656 KAFTFPDNGTPT
+6656 
-6668 VYARIFDKND
+6668 
-6678 GFTDYSTAITVNNVA
+6678 
-6693 PTATIGNSGPVSEG
+6693 
-6707 SPVTVSLSNPSDPSS
+6707 
-6722 VDAAAGFHYS
+6722 
-6732 YATSV
+6732 
-6737 AGLAAT
+6737 AT
-6743 YAGATDGTSKAFTF
+6743 YAGATDGTSKPFTF
-6757 PDNGTPTVYA
+6757 TDNGTPTVYA

-6885 PWFDFGDAPDSYHTL
+6885 PWFEFGDAPDSYHTL

-7030 GLAGDGEV
+7030 GPAGDGEV
-7038 EDYRVTVGLH
+7038 EDYRVTVGLY

-7114 VLNIP
+7114 
-7119 SSLSGQTL
+7119 GTQH
-7127 YVQAFEQ
+7127 
-7134 VPTPQT
+7134 
-7140 ASIFIIDRTP
+7140 
-7150 PTVTVNRASD
+7150 
-7160 QPKRTSEAPLH
+7160 PL
-7171 FTVTFS
+7171 VA
-7177 KPVIGFTA
+7177 IGP
-7185 EDVTLSGTA
+7185 D
-7194 PESLIVG
+7194 
-7201 VTQDGTTYEVAVSG
+7201 AVR
-7215 MAGTGTV
+7215 
-7222 IVSVAA
+7222 A
-7228 GVAHDGEGNPNS
+7228 GV
-7240 AANGQ
+7240 
-7245 DSYVVFLSNP
+7245 
-7255 WQNYPQ
+7255 
-7261 ACDVSGDDTVTP
+7261 
-7273 WDVLLVINWLNT
+7273 
-7285 HDAGR
+7285 
-7290 LPSVPA
+7290 
-7296 VNPVYLDVDGNGI
+7296 
-7309 MTPLDALLVINWLN
+7309 
-7323 ANLPSQAGEGES
+7323 
-7335 VNDAGRL
+7335 
-7342 PTCEW
+7342 
-7347 APWNERMNLVPA
+7347 
-7359 TGPTRPSDMAG
+7359 
-7370 GSARP
+7370 
-7375 ATLRY
+7375 
-7380 APARPISLA
+7380 
-7389 ESEWGFVGLDHRDDD
+7389 
-7404 GDSVHGRAWQGLSVA
+7404 
-7419 EADLA
+7419 
-7424 LIELDDILSDLAEDV
+7424 
-7439 LHSGKRGLR
+7439 
-7448 SD
+7448 